1 MKFKTNVGNKNSSTQ
16 IIYLDMKKTR
26 GWLIILMIT
35 LSIFNLAAC
44 GDKNDKG
51 ETLTY
56 EQISAEEAKAIMDTE
71 KEYIIID
78 ARTSSE
84 FAEGHIE
91 GAILIPEYE
100 IADRAEKELPNK
112 DALILVYCRSGR
124 RSKIASEEL
133 VKLGYTNVKEFGGI
147 IDWPYEIV
155 K

>member
-1 MKFKTNVGNKNSSTQ
+1 MKFKTNVGNKKSSTQ

-78 ARTSSE
+78 ARTGSE

>member
-1 MKFKTNVGNKNSSTQ
+1 MRKIKEWLRMVLITGLLFGLTACTGVDNGGKST
-16 IIYLDMKKTR
+16 
-26 GWLIILMIT
+26 
-35 LSIFNLAAC
+35 F
-44 GDKNDKG
+44 
-51 ETLTY
+51 
-56 EQISAEEAKAIMDTE
+56 EQISAKEAKKIMETE
-71 KEYIIID
+71 EKYIIVD
-78 ARTSSE
+78 ARTESE

-100 IADRAEKELPNK
+100 IAVRAKEALPDK